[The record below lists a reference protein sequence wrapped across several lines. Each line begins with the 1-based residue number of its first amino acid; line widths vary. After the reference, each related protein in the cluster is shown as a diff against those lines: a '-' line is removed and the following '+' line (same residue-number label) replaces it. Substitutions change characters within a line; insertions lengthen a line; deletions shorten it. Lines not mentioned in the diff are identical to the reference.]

1 MLIYTVRP
9 AIFCHVYNIHCKIQN
24 GHFPS
29 LSQSLPVITRR
40 TPVKFPES
48 SDKITEIPISDLK
61 SYLHYGKWC
70 CLQQDTR
77 LLDAVTVQ
85 VLYKTHMK
93 RLRKVIGKI
102 FWGHVN
108 DLCGLFQRNMLLIML
123 RNVPQYF
130 F

>member
-29 LSQSLPVITRR
+29 LSQPLPVITRR

-61 SYLHYGKWC
+61 SYLHYRKWC
-70 CLQQDTR
+70 RLQQDTR
-77 LLDAVTVQ
+77 LLDAVTVP
-85 VLYKTHMK
+85 VM
-93 RLRKVIGKI
+93 RDIPVRE
-102 FWGHVN
+102 
-108 DLCGLFQRNMLLIML
+108 DLPEVFPVPHANLPNVGLW
-123 RNVPQYF
+123 
-130 F
+130 